1 MNEIKKINETYNI
14 LSDLKRDFIKNL
26 ATEAVDP
33 GPNVDFKDG
42 AVKNSYPSRD
52 NINQQLLKDIQDA
65 AKAANVNVSIT
76 TAQSGHESL
85 PSRHPSGNAVDIA
98 IINGK
103 NVSLANRSD
112 ADQFVN
118 ALVKMGYVKNSETN
132 NPKAVLTFGFPK
144 HDDHVHVS
152 NTGNSLPNQP
162 SSEDKDDIFGVKNLD
177 PNDPDDASYLE
188 MGKQLGL
195 KEEKIYSQLGNRTSD
210 KSQTI
215 IIPSSSNRKIK
226 SPVKGVI
233 NNYRPNRSCDNQITI
248 EYEIGG
254 KTHYLQYCG
263 ISNPE
268 IRDGGNVSKGDI
280 LGTTSS
286 DVTVSLYDKG
296 WNRLNLHKN
305 RDEKISNDTP
315 KSVNKK
321 NNKGYSNGTQYID
334 PFYPWLGKKILGI
347 GKKIHDKI
355 PSTTKGEVPKIK
367 DFFNK
372 YGMTSKKVNEN
383 IERIKTLLK

>member
-1 MNEIKKINETYNI
+1 MSEIKKINETYDI
-14 LSDLKRDFIKNL
+14 LLDLKKDFKKKL
-26 ATEAVDP
+26 VSEAVDP
-33 GPNVDFKDG
+33 GDNVDFKDG

-52 NINQQLLKDIQDA
+52 NINQQLLKDVQDA

-152 NTGNSLPNQP
+152 NTENNLPNQP
-162 SSEDKDDIFGVKNLD
+162 SLASTTTTSSEDKDDIFGVKNLD
-177 PNDPDDASYLE
+177 PNDPDDARYLE
-188 MGKQLGL
+188 MGQQLGKSFKL
-195 KEEKIYSQLGNRTSD
+195 TEEKINLGYKTIN
-210 KSQTI
+210 KSNSI
-215 IIPSSSNRKIK
+215 IIPSSDNNKIK
-226 SPVKGVI
+226 SPVKGRI
-233 NNYRPNRSCDNQITI
+233 SNRSNKSCDNQITI

-254 KTHYLQYCG
+254 ETRYLQYCG
-263 ISNPE
+263 ISDPK
-268 IRDGGNVSKGDI
+268 IRDGNKVSKGDT
-280 LGTTSS
+280 LGRTSS
-286 DVTVSLYDKG
+286 DITVFLYDKS
-296 WNRLNLHKN
+296 WNKLN
-305 RDEKISNDTP
+305 ISKEISKDF
-315 KSVNKK
+315 SDNKLK
-321 NNKGYSNGTQYID
+321 RKDITNNKNGIEYID
-334 PFYPWLGKKILGI
+334 PLYPWLGEKIKKI
-347 GKKIHDKI
+347 I
-355 PSTTKGEVPKIK
+355 PSNKNPMSKITN
-367 DFFNK
+367 FFNK
-372 YGMTSKKVNEN
+372 YGMTNKKVNEN